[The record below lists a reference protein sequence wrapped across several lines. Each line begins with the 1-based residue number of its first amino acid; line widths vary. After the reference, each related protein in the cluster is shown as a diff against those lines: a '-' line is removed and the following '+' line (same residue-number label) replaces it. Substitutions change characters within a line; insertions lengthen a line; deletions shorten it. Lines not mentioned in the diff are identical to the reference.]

1 MLPVITTRR
10 IMPNWIEEFFGN
22 DVVKNFDEQFNN
34 SSMPSVNVIEKE
46 KSYIVEVAA
55 PGLKKDEFKVELDNK
70 MLKIS
75 SEKKQEEEKN
85 DEKIL
90 RREFSYC
97 SFKRTFSL
105 PDTVDAEKIEAKHEN
120 GILSVIIPKKDEA
133 IIKPSKAI
141 EIK

>member
-55 PGLKKDEFKVELDNK
+55 PGLKKEEFKVELDNK